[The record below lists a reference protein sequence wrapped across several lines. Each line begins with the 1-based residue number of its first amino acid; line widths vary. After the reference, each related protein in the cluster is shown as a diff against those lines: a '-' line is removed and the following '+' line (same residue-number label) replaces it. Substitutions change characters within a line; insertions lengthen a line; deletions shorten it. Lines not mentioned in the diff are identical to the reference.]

1 MQRLPK
7 EMKHAVPEDTTEAA
21 DETSGEGDVQG
32 HAFKTIAPDP
42 PFTPRRPSGGEL
54 TDDDP
59 EPDQARSV

>member
-7 EMKHAVPEDTTEAA
+7 EMKYAVPEDTT
-21 DETSGEGDVQG
+21 DETSEEGDVEG
-32 HAFKTIAPDP
+32 HAYKTITPDP